1 MKRRIIAA
9 VMAIGCAVSLWFG
22 TGINGRA
29 MTDLDVSEVVSKSI
43 QEPEERDLQ
52 DMNISINEQEWM
64 ILYYTNGI
72 RMANGLQPLSTFGAL
87 QSACDVR
94 ANELGTLFDHTRP
107 NGTDCYSVLDEMGIS
122 YMSGAENI
130 AAGRTDPWDRSMTGG
145 TARGTREICFQTMTT
160 WAWGIS
166 TIHIRRMGIIGY
178 SYSRVDV
185 PHRASA

>member
-107 NGTDCYSVLDEMGIS
+107 KEPIAIVFWRDGDFLHVCGREYRSGQDGSMGH
-122 YMSGAENI
+122 
-130 AAGRTDPWDRSMTGG
+130 D
-145 TARGTREICFQTMTT
+145 Q
-160 WAWGIS
+160 
-166 TIHIRRMGIIGY
+166 
-178 SYSRVDV
+178 
-185 PHRASA
+185 